1 MTVVTETEDRQ
12 MSNLFLLEHVSVGGE
27 KTAAVRR
34 HRTIRNNI
42 HQRHCLPSDSESQVN

>member
-12 MSNLFLLEHVSVGGE
+12 MSNLFLLEHVSVDGE

-34 HRTIRNNI
+34 PNDP
-42 HQRHCLPSDSESQVN
+42 QQYPPASLFPSDSESQVN